1 MISLKTGIFPDKN
14 SDSTSAE
21 KTSRNEDYNLGLSKE
36 EMQILLK
43 KKGFRENILP
53 VDPLLFISRISD
65 EDIEEIK
72 SRRV

>member
-1 MISLKTGIFPDKN
+1 MISLKTGIFPGKN
-14 SDSTSAE
+14 SNSTPTE
-21 KTSRNEDYNLGLSKE
+21 TPSRNEDYTRGLSKE
-36 EMQILLK
+36 EMQILLR